1 MKKFISM
8 FAALILGAV
17 TIFAVNA
24 APVGNPFLKGVNSP
38 SELAGKIEASLA
50 KDPKGTTMLDAAR
63 CKKDGSC
70 ARPLDYL
77 MTLQQSDPDARLTD
91 VAQVP
96 VFLRTLRVT
105 DAPTGEYWISCLK
118 PTGKGAYEPVL
129 HCLSR
134 SFKPGEKA
142 WVNPKS
148 GRIVFAS
155 DCTNP
160 IEKPVPPKQACAEV
174 RFFTKKDD
182 PQYGTDTAVRF
193 AIVGPADVKDDCIG
207 VKRAG
212 EEDFE
217 RWWTDE
223 CKNVHC
229 EFAAP
234 AAVVGQRVRLIGSYV
249 PAPGEHVLRVPV
261 SFTQKGSLY
270 RVLICLDRTT
280 MAWPEL
286 PKEYRSLEALLATA
300 PRRPVRGD
308 DPVAYLAAYGE
319 WRITYIEWRNSAI
332 AKINDYAKKRE
343 QWIVGHSDTIGVRW
357 HDYQPSKSGIKT
369 ATVYYDKAEIPS
381 GEPQLYIPWGEW
393 EKMQKVR

>member
-1 MKKFISM
+1 MKKFIGM

-105 DAPTGEYWISCLK
+105 DAPMGEYWISCLK

-223 CKNVHC
+223 C
-229 EFAAP
+229 AARGGDFS
-234 AAVVGQRVRLIGSYV
+234 ADAKVVGQPVQLIGSYV
-249 PAPGEHVLRVPV
+249 PAPGEHVLRLPALVAERE
-261 SFTQKGSLY
+261 SLY
-270 RVLICLDRTT
+270 RTVLCLERGPHSDPPKEPPKPTNDMALEKYREAYTVY
-280 MAWPEL
+280 MAWRV
-286 PKEYRSLEALLATA
+286 KYEA
-300 PRRPVRGD
+300 
-308 DPVAYLAAYGE
+308 
-319 WRITYIEWRNSAI
+319 WRNSWI
-332 AKINDYAKKRE
+332 AD
-343 QWIVGHSDTIGVRW
+343 HSDGIGVRSF
-357 HDYQPSKSGIKT
+357 DYRASGSSDTKS
-369 ATVYYDKAEIPS
+369 ATVWYDKAEAPKNA
-381 GEPQLYIPWGEW
+381 P
-393 EKMQKVR
+393 